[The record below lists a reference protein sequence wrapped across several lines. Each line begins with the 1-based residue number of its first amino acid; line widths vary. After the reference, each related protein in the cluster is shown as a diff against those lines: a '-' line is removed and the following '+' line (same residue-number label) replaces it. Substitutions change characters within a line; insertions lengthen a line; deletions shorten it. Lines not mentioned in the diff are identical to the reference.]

1 MERAEVVWWDTGMGW
16 GGELVRAIHELSILQ
31 KSDGESPSHNDG
43 CTPTLSSGDQDLS
56 GENHAR
62 YTLCDL

>member
-1 MERAEVVWWDTGMGW
+1 MLRSF
-16 GGELVRAIHELSILQ
+16 GGIRGGGGEELVRAIHELSILQ

-43 CTPTLSSGDQDLS
+43 CTPGLPTLSSGDQDLS